1 MRSDKPSEPQEG
13 AKAVRMGLPEQQPI
27 IGDAEI
33 SPQNQD
39 VLLQIASLIRLAEGF
54 RLGFIK
60 CNQPIQCRQN
70 ADRLKEMLAGEKA
83 IISIELHEPIASL
96 RRAVL
101 QALEP
106 DRLDR
111 SGNSAIMIFGFEHSV
126 PSNGPAPAL
135 DELNQSREIFPKYFS
150 CPVLIWLPD
159 YALTRLAREAPDF
172 WGWRSGVF
180 EFFPELRLMT
190 TLVNDFLH
198 DNIDNMSLSAKRERA
213 AALEGLIFDYKEFGI
228 DAGVSL
234 AFAGVLNQLGSI
246 KYQLGEYSEA
256 KRLYENSLK
265 RSQELQD
272 RKETIV
278 ALGQLGNLA
287 YQMGDLN
294 SANKY
299 YSERLKLSRELGD
312 SHSVSDSLGKLGM
325 LAEYMGSLTEA
336 RRLFQDSLTISKE
349 HQDKNGISKAIHHLG
364 NLAHLVGDLG
374 EANRLY
380 NISLNISEELGDK
393 RGRAIA
399 LHQLGI
405 LAQEAGDLSKAD
417 RLYRESLNSY
427 KSIGDKK
434 GISQSYHQLGNL
446 AYLTGDL
453 DNARHL
459 YQESLKIFQEL
470 GYRDGISDSLGQLGI
485 LAYTSGALDEARRL
499 ILESLQISKELGN
512 RNAIAIGLK
521 NLSLLD
527 ECEGNFDEALE
538 LITEATSIL
547 LELNSPI
554 AAQAKADR
562 QRLEN
567 KVKKSNDKK

>member
-1 MRSDKPSEPQEG
+1 MPSDKPSELQEDL
-13 AKAVRMGLPEQQPI
+13 KAGRRGLPEQQPI

-54 RLGFIK
+54 RLGFVK
-60 CNQPIQCRQN
+60 CNQPIQYRQN

-83 IISIELHEPIASL
+83 IISVELHEPATSL

-106 DRLDR
+106 DRPDR

-135 DELNQSREIFPKYFS
+135 DELNQSREIFPKSFS

-180 EFFPELRLMT
+180 ELGPELRLMT
-190 TLVNDFLH
+190 TLVNDFLQ
-198 DNIDNMSLSAKRERA
+198 DNNIDNMSLSVKRERA
-213 AALEGLIFDYKEFGI
+213 AALEGLICDYKEFGI
-228 DAGVSL
+228 DAEGSP
-234 AFAGVLNQLGSI
+234 AFSGVLNQLGNI
-246 KYQLGEYSEA
+246 RYRLGEYSEA

-265 RSQELQD
+265 TSQELQD

-287 YQMGDLN
+287 YHMGDLT

-312 SHSVSDSLGKLGM
+312 SHSLSDSLGKLGM
-325 LAEYMGSLTEA
+325 LAEYIGSLTEA
-336 RRLFQDSLTISKE
+336 RRLFQDSLTVSKE
-349 HQDKNGISKAIHHLG
+349 HRDKNGISKAIHHLG
-364 NLAHLVGDLG
+364 NLAYLVGDLG

-380 NISLNISEELGDK
+380 NIRLKISEELGDK
-393 RGRAIA
+393 RGSATA

-405 LAQEAGDLSKAD
+405 LAQETGDLSEAD
-417 RLYRESLNSY
+417 RLYKESLNFY
-427 KSIGDKK
+427 QSIGDKK

-453 DNARHL
+453 DNAHHL

-470 GYRDGISDSLGQLGI
+470 GDRDGISDSLGQLGI
-485 LAYTSGALDEARRL
+485 LAYASGALDEARRL
-499 ILESLQISKELGN
+499 ILDSLQISKELGN
-512 RNAIAIGLK
+512 KNAIAIGLK

-547 LELNSPI
+547 VELNSPI

-567 KVKKSNDKK
+567 KVKKVQ